1 MFFFAFCAI
10 ITFMENIHRIKYQ
23 SKLYELPYEVVYSR
37 RKTCAV
43 SISANGEITLRLPL
57 GTSKAQITRL
67 LLDKQHWII
76 THYLEAVRRSE
87 SRPVS
92 DLTDAQRAALEK
104 RYIEAAREYF
114 PKRAAYFLPF
124 TGGSYSRITIRDQK
138 TRWGSCSERGTLSF
152 NWRLMLAPPAVLD
165 YVVVHELCHLTHMD
179 HSKAFWTLV
188 ESVCP
193 DYRAHRKWLKEHG
206 QELIL

>member
-1 MFFFAFCAI
+1 MFFSLFHYI
-10 ITFMENIHRIKYQ
+10 ITTMEHIHRIKYQ
-23 SKLYELPYEVVYSR
+23 SKLYELPYGVIYSR

-43 SISANGEITLRLPL
+43 SISADGEITLRLPL
-57 GTSKAQITRL
+57 GTSEAQICRL
-67 LLDKQHWII
+67 LTDKQHWII
-76 THYLEAVRRSE
+76 THYLEAVKHRE

-92 DLTDAQRAALEK
+92 DLTDAQRTALEK
-104 RYIEAAREYF
+104 RYVEAAKEYC
-114 PKRAAYFLPF
+114 PKRAAHFLPL
-124 TGGSYSRITIRDQK
+124 TGGSFERITIRDQR
-138 TRWGSCSERGTLSF
+138 TRWGSCSARGTLSF

-179 HSKAFWTLV
+179 HSKDFWALV

-193 DYRAHRKWLKEHG
+193 DYRTHRKWLKEHG